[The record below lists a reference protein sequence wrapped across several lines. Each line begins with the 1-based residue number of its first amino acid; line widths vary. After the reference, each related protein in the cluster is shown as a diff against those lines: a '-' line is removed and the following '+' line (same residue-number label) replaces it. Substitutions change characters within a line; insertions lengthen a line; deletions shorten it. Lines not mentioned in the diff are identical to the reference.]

1 MDVLAN
7 QPELAGYFADCL
19 IEEKYSSSELDEAS
33 LEAIKQEY
41 VDKINREISQAVFD
55 NLTDD
60 QLAQLEELLEE
71 GDSVSASAFLQAAI
85 PDLRRLI
92 VERLVTLKEE
102 NN

>member
-19 IEEKYSSSELDEAS
+19 IEEKYSSDTDEAS
-33 LEAIKQEY
+33 LEAVKQEY
-41 VDKINREISQAVFD
+41 IDKINREISQAVFD

-60 QLAQLEELLEE
+60 QMTQLEELLEE
-71 GDSVSASAFLQAAI
+71 GDSVGASEFLQAAI

-92 VERLVTLKEE
+92 VERLITLKEE